1 MKIGSK
7 EVNSVASLQEEV
19 GKRRP
24 GDKLSITI
32 RDKNDK
38 EKAQEIVLRNSDG
51 ETTVISKEEIQK
63 NMALG
68 ATFSELTSKEK
79 KELFIDN
86 GVKIKTLNTGKLK
99 SEGLIEGMVITKV
112 NNEIIRSVGQ
122 LTSKLS
128 QSPGIVWLEIITES
142 GQKLFKGFE
151 I

>member
-1 MKIGSK
+1 
-7 EVNSVASLQEEV
+7 
-19 GKRRP
+19 
-24 GDKLSITI
+24 
-32 RDKNDK
+32 
-38 EKAQEIVLRNSDG
+38 
-51 ETTVISKEEIQK
+51 
-63 NMALG
+63 MALG

-112 NNEIIRSVGQ
+112 NNEIIRSVEQ

-128 QSPGIVWLEIITES
+128 QSPGVVWLEIITES

>member
-1 MKIGSK
+1 MSARQ
-7 EVNSVASLQEEV
+7 EEEV

-32 RDKNDK
+32 REKNDK
-38 EKAQEIVLRNSDG
+38 EKVQEIILRNSDG
-51 ETTVISKEEIQK
+51 ETTLISKEEIQK
-63 NMALG
+63 NMAFG

-99 SEGLIEGMVITKV
+99 SEGLVEGMVITKV